1 MKKEVLKLLKEN
13 KEGYLSGG
21 EMCKVLNV
29 SRTAIWK
36 VINKLR
42 KEGYKIESVASKGY
56 QLIDDEQLRSDE
68 ELNILLE
75 PYKYFDQGFFYETID
90 STNDVLK
97 RKAKENFDKHLVA
110 VSKAQS
116 KGKGRL
122 GRVWESNEGLYMSYL
137 IRPDIMPM
145 AASIFTQIAAAAVV
159 MTFKEISDLDIKIK
173 WPNDIVVNGKKIC
186 GILTE
191 LNAELNKVH
200 YLIVGIGINLNQ
212 EVFNEDLQDIA
223 TSYKIETGK
232 NLKIKDFFEPFIE
245 NFHNLIQLFIEERS
259 YTEAI
264 RICREY
270 SAIIGKKVN
279 VLNGNHKRTVEVLDL
294 TEDGQLLVLN
304 EEKEKEKVFFGEISI
319 RGIGK
324 DYI

>member
-1 MKKEVLKLLKEN
+1 LKKQVLKLLKEN
-13 KEGYLSGG
+13 KEEYISGG
-21 EMCKVLNV
+21 EMCKLLNV
-29 SRTAIWK
+29 SRTAVWK

-42 KEGYKIESVASKGY
+42 EEGYKIESVPSKGY
-56 QLIDDEQLRSDE
+56 QLIDDDQLRSDE

-75 PYKYFDQGFFYETID
+75 SYTYFDQGFFYETVD
-90 STNDVLK
+90 STNNVLK
-97 RKAKENFDKHLVA
+97 RKVKDNYNKNLVA
-110 VSKAQS
+110 VSAHQS

-137 IRPDIMPM
+137 IRPDIMPLE
-145 AASIFTQIAAAAVV
+145 AAIFTQIAAAAVV
-159 MTFKEISDLDIKIK
+159 KTFETISELDIKIK

-232 NLKIKDFFEPFIE
+232 NLKIKDFLVPFIDL
-245 NFHNLIQLFIEERS
+245 FHRLIKCFIEEKK
-259 YTEAI
+259 YEEAI
-264 RICREY
+264 QICRKY

-279 VLNGNHKRTVEVLDL
+279 IINGDNKRSVTVLDL
-294 TEDGQLLVLN
+294 TKDGQLLVLN
-304 EEKEKEKVFFGEISI
+304 EKKEEEVVFFGEISI
-319 RGIGK
+319 RGIDK

>member
-1 MKKEVLKLLKEN
+1 MKKDVLRLLKEN
-13 KEGYLSGG
+13 SEGYLSGG
-21 EMCKVLNV
+21 EMSRLLDV

-42 KEGYKIESVASKGY
+42 EEGYKIESVSSKGY
-56 QLIDDEQLRSDE
+56 RLIADDQLHSDDEVS
-68 ELNILLE
+68 ILLE
-75 PYKYFDQGFFYETID
+75 PYKYFDEGFFYESID

-97 RKAKENFDKHLVA
+97 RKAKERCTKNLVA
-110 VSKAQS
+110 ISKEQTM
-116 KGKGRL
+116 GKGRL
-122 GRVWESNEGLYMSYL
+122 GRVWESKQGLYMSYL

-159 MTFKEISDLDIKIK
+159 KTFKEISDLDIRIR

-212 EVFNEDLQDIA
+212 EVFNESLQDIA

-232 NLKIKDFFEPFIE
+232 NLKIKDYLEPFLK
-245 NFHNLIQLFIEERS
+245 NFHSLVSTFMEKRD
-259 YTEAI
+259 YKEAI
-264 RICREY
+264 QICREY
-270 SAIIGKKVN
+270 SAVIGRKVN
-279 VLNGNHKRTVEVLDL
+279 ILNGDNKRTVEVLDL

-304 EEKEKEKVFFGEISI
+304 ENKIEEKVFFGEISI

>member
-1 MKKEVLKLLKEN
+1 MKKQVLRLLKEK

-21 EMCKVLNV
+21 AMCKELDV

-42 KEGYKIESVASKGY
+42 EEGYKIESVPSKGY
-56 QLIDDEQLRSDE
+56 QLIDDEQLRSHE

-75 PYKYFDQGFFYETID
+75 PYIHFDQGFFYNTID
-90 STNDVLK
+90 STNNVLK
-97 RKAKENFDKHLVA
+97 RKAEVWDNKNLVA
-110 VSKAQS
+110 VSKHQS
-116 KGKGRL
+116 EGKGRL
-122 GRVWESNEGLYMSYL
+122 GRVWESTEGLYMSYL
-137 IRPDIMPM
+137 IRPDIMPGE
-145 AASIFTQIAAAAVV
+145 AAIFTQIAAAAVV
-159 MTFKEISDLDIKIK
+159 KTFKELSDLDIKIK

-191 LNAELNKVH
+191 LNAELNKIH
-200 YLIVGIGINLNQ
+200 YLVVGIGINLNQ

-232 NLKIKDFFEPFIE
+232 NLSIKDFLEPFMNI
-245 NFHNLIQLFIEERS
+245 FHGLLRVFIEEGS
-259 YTEAI
+259 FENAI
-264 RICREY
+264 HVCREY

-279 VLNGNHKRTVEVLDL
+279 LINGKNRRRVTVIDL
-294 TEDGQLLVLN
+294 TKDGQLLVLN
-304 EEKEKEKVFFGEISI
+304 EKKEEEKVFFGEVSI
-319 RGIGK
+319 RGIDK

>member
-21 EMCKVLNV
+21 EMCKALDV

-42 KEGYKIESVASKGY
+42 EEGYRIESVASKGY
-56 QLIDDEQLRSDE
+56 QLIDDEELRSDE

-75 PYKYFDQGFFYETID
+75 PYKYFDEGFFYETID
-90 STNDVLK
+90 STNNVLK
-97 RKAKENFDKHLVA
+97 RKAKENFNKHLVA

-122 GRVWESNEGLYMSYL
+122 GRVWESKEGLYMSYL

-145 AASIFTQIAAAAVV
+145 AATIFTQVAAAAVV
-159 MTFKEISDLDIKIK
+159 KTFEEISDLDIKIK
-173 WPNDIVVNGKKIC
+173 WPNDIVVGGKKIC

-212 EVFNEDLQDIA
+212 EVFNEGLQDIA

-232 NLKIKDFFEPFIE
+232 NLKIKDFLEPFLEI
-245 NFHNLIQLFIEERS
+245 FHRLVEIFIEEKS
-259 YTEAI
+259 YEEAI
-264 RICREY
+264 QICREN
-270 SAIIGKKVN
+270 SAIIGKRVN
-279 VLNGNHKRTVEVLDL
+279 VLNGNNKRMVEVIDL

-304 EEKEKEKVFFGEISI
+304 EKKEEEKVFFGEISI

-324 DYI
+324 KYI

>member
-1 MKKEVLKLLKEN
+1 LKKEVLKLLKEN
-13 KEGYLSGG
+13 REGYLSGG
-21 EMCKVLNV
+21 EMSKFLDV

-42 KEGYKIESVASKGY
+42 EEGYKIESVASKGY
-56 QLIDDEQLRSDE
+56 RLIDDEEIRSDE
-68 ELNILLE
+68 EVNILLE
-75 PYKYFDQGFFYETID
+75 PYKYFDEGFFYETID

-97 RKAKENFDKHLVA
+97 RKAGERNSKNLVA
-110 VSKAQS
+110 ISKVQS

-122 GRVWESNEGLYMSYL
+122 GRVWESNQGLYMSYL

-145 AASIFTQIAAAAVV
+145 AAAIFTQIAAAAVV
-159 MTFKEISDLDIKIK
+159 KTFKEISDLDIKIK

-191 LNAELNKVH
+191 LNAELNKVN

-212 EVFNEDLQDIA
+212 EVFNESLQDIA

-232 NLKIKDFFEPFIE
+232 NLKINDFLAPFIK
-245 NFHNLIQLFIEERS
+245 NFHGLISAFIEEKS
-259 YTEAI
+259 YKEAI

-279 VLNGNHKRTVEVLDL
+279 ILNGDNKRTVEVLDL

-304 EEKEKEKVFFGEISI
+304 ENQNEERVFFGEISI